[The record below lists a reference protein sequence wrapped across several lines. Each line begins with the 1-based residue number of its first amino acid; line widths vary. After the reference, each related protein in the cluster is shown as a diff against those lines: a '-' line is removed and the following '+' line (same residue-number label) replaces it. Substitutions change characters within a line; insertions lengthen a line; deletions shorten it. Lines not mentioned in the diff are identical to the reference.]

1 MSKQEKATTTNR
13 ERAEFSKATT
23 LSHQSRK
30 ISERFDVLAQRE
42 DNWDGYD
49 SKKPTQLTL
58 ARAKLP
64 IEEILESIF
73 AAGYPWFMPFISS
86 DEDGNVTAEW
96 YEEERELHLQIG
108 ENVAEYLQVWGTN
121 IDTEMREDFIRSEDY
136 LTLWRWLLN
145 G

>member
-13 ERAEFSKATT
+13 ERAEFSKITT
-23 LSHQSRK
+23 LSHQRRK
-30 ISERFDVLAQRE
+30 ISEQFDVLAQRE
-42 DNWDGYD
+42 DNWDGYA

-58 ARAKLP
+58 ARAKLL

-73 AAGYPWFMPFISS
+73 AAGDPWLTPFISS
-86 DEDGNVTAEW
+86 DEDGNVTVEW
-96 YEEERELHLQIG
+96 YEKERELHLQIG
-108 ENVAEYLQVWGTN
+108 ENMAEYLQVWGAN
-121 IDTEMREDFIRSEDY
+121 IDTEMQEDFLKRDNY